1 MQKKIFAII
10 LTGMIFCLTGIAFAG
25 NSTTQTVTFQ
35 VNAINEITVSGNPGA
50 LIVSTATAGSEPDQV
65 SDSSTTYNI
74 TTNGSNKKI
83 TGQLDSAMPSD
94 TTLTVSLVAPS
105 GGTSAGDVALSATA
119 ANLVTDINKKKGS
132 SLGITYK
139 FSATVDA
146 GIISSTS
153 RTATLTI
160 LDGP

>member
-10 LTGMIFCLTGIAFAG
+10 LTGIIFCLTGIAFAG

-35 VNAINEITVSGNPGA
+35 VNAINEITVSGNPGS
-50 LIVSTATAGSEPDQV
+50 LIVNTATAGSEPDQV

-83 TGQLDSAMPSD
+83 TGQLDSDMPSY
-94 TTLTVSLVAPS
+94 TTLTVNLTAPS
-105 GGTSAGDVALSATA
+105 SGTSAGDVTLSAGA
-119 ANLVTDINKKKGS
+119 ANLVTGINKKKGS

-146 GIISSTS
+146 GIVSSAS